1 MTEGNRIFDHSTPGS
16 IRKSESPFIR
26 ADSST
31 SSNREEIAME
41 SGSGSTPP
49 NVTTSSSSTKTLQTK
64 PNSARV
70 SKACV
75 TCSLKKRRCDGGKPE
90 CKVCTVLGTPC
101 SYESRG
107 LKRGPPKGFRS
118 GPKESAKAKMLR
130 TLETTI
136 RDLVLHIGHEGT
148 GKEIARI
155 SEERGISTEQI
166 IDSIPGGE
174 SNNKRQRQIKR
185 ESSAPAGRLLEGSGS
200 GEGSDDDDL
209 IGINEGGTLRHIGSS
224 SGIQLLQHQN
234 THHHHAGTLISNSSV
249 KSPSDTIGGRPKF
262 SPRTSHPPIQL
273 PSITHS
279 TKAYGSPSGLSNA
292 SPHGFSSS
300 GFSTLSEKQY
310 RLSSAMNAKLFQHY
324 WTGFHPIWPILYK
337 PALDEIQV
345 GLLPTT
351 LDTALIFAIYTIAVC
366 VASPS
371 IDTEIEAEIGEGPP
385 AEVLANIA
393 EQFLFRDRG
402 VPTPSFASI
411 QSCFLLSCYHQ
422 GAGQL
427 SKAYL
432 LSSLAN
438 TMAVDL
444 GLHRH
449 LHQYE
454 HDLIERESR
463 NRLIHCIYIL
473 STVLSS
479 EMGRPPMLR
488 SKDIDVPPMSENEK
502 DEFETDAQGRQLHS
516 ASLLNSSRRLF
527 AIVETVLTQVHSFR
541 RKAAL
546 RKMGT
551 EAIRKLVDEIDQS
564 LEAWKSSL
572 PNFLK
577 FPEDLNR
584 NKNAKGSEG
593 PVPSFVAVQIW
604 YYTAKLLLHRPFIP
618 QDEGISLSQL
628 LSDKYHQKCTQVAQS
643 LFDMLLLLSKAS
655 SVDRLS
661 TDFAY
666 IIFTVAVMFVFNARL
681 GHSPNI
687 GIHSESS
694 PKMVIIPGY
703 TSPQN
708 STTYAQKLAND
719 SKRQFLMCKEWLK
732 KLSERWPAASAHKV
746 LLDGFTVVAEGVVTG
761 ETNEFIGRRG
771 SIVNGVPNYG
781 MQSEWAQQQQQGSD
795 GEHSQIPSYEQRAD
809 QGSIQ
814 FQQTFSPQMQD
825 NNNGEIYAGQ
835 ENASNVNDGRAQQPS
850 SSGMTMSMGQQF
862 MPEFGSMSAP
872 IAPQQSLNAYFE
884 FAPNIFDME
893 NVYWNE
899 TATRLTPFLGP
910 KESSSGTSSAGAL
923 TPSGANNGTINR
935 FSSASSGSMGT
946 PMPFTPR
953 TFGAIS
959 AMSNY
964 ANFASYGP
972 PQLPTSITSSMQQQQ
987 QQQQPYQS
995 QQQGNMG
1002 PPSLIPATVR
1012 SSGVK
1017 EPLSNSP
1024 GLQILAQAITSAP
1037 GESDGSTANQSNVG
1051 SGNGNNQSGN
1061 AYSHQATS
1069 NFQNSQNGAAV
1080 GGNTSNPNFSPFSF
1094 HQEPSAPEWGEVIS
1108 MLQLPPAFIQ

>member
-1 MTEGNRIFDHSTPGS
+1 MANRILFDHSTVGG
-16 IRKSESPFIR
+16 RTRESESPFVR
-26 ADSST
+26 AGSST
-31 SSNREEIAME
+31 SSNRDDATMDF

-49 NVTTSSSSTKTLQTK
+49 TTSINNARVTTVKS
-64 PNSARV
+64 NSARV

-130 TLETTI
+130 SLETTI
-136 RDLVLHIGHEGT
+136 RDLVLHMGNEDT

-155 SEERGISTEQI
+155 SNERGINAE
-166 IDSIPGGE
+166 SIANAMPDPL
-174 SNNKRQRQIKR
+174 NKRARQIKR
-185 ESSAPAGRLLEGSGS
+185 ESSAPVGRIDGSGS
-200 GEGSDDDDL
+200 GEDSDDDL
-209 IGINEGGTLRHIGSS
+209 IGINEGGTIRHIGSS

-234 THHHHAGTLISNSSV
+234 THHHHAGTLISNSGMR
-249 KSPSDTIGGRPKF
+249 SPSDSIGGRPKF

-273 PSITHS
+273 PSITHP
-279 TKAYGSPSGLSNA
+279 TKVHGSPSAVSNA

-310 RLSSAMNAKLFQHY
+310 KLSSATNQKLFQHY

-337 PALDEIQV
+337 PALDEISPE
-345 GLLPTT
+345 LLPTT
-351 LDTALIFAIYTIAVC
+351 LDTALIFSIYTIAVC
-366 VASPS
+366 VACPS
-371 IDTEIEAEIGEGPP
+371 IDGELEVEIGEGSP
-385 AEVLANIA
+385 AEVFASVA
-393 EQFLFRDRG
+393 EQFLFRDKG
-402 VPTPSFASI
+402 MPTPSFASI

-438 TMAVDL
+438 TMAIDL

-488 SKDIDVPPMSENEK
+488 SKDIDVPPMSENER

-551 EAIRKLVDEIDQS
+551 DAIRKLVDEIDQS
-564 LEAWKSSL
+564 LETWKNSL
-572 PNFLK
+572 PAFLK
-577 FPEDLNR
+577 FPEDLNGNR
-584 NKNAKGSEG
+584 NEKVTDI

-618 QDEGISLSQL
+618 QDEGVSLSHL
-628 LSDKYHQKCTQVAQS
+628 LGDKYHQKCTQVAQS

-681 GHSPNI
+681 GHTSKNVT
-687 GIHSESS
+687 HSESS
-694 PKMVIIPGY
+694 PKMVIIPGL
-703 TSPQN
+703 TTPQN
-708 STTYAQKLAND
+708 TTTYANKLAND
-719 SKRQFLMCKEWLK
+719 SRRQFLMCKEWLR
-732 KLSERWPAASAHKV
+732 KLSERWPAASAHKL
-746 LLDGFTVVAEGVVTG
+746 LLDGFAVVAEGVVTG
-761 ETNEFIGRRG
+761 EANEFVGRRG
-771 SIVNGVPNYG
+771 SIVNGLPNFAQQG
-781 MQSEWAQQQQQGSD
+781 EWGQQQQGSD
-795 GEHSQIPSYEQRAD
+795 GLQMQIGSYEQRAD
-809 QGSIQ
+809 QYIQQQRMMQ
-814 FQQTFSPQMQD
+814 FQQSFAPQMQND
-825 NNNGEIYAGQ
+825 NGSENNNANAEI
-835 ENASNVNDGRAQQPS
+835 VPS
-850 SSGMTMSMGQQF
+850 SSSMAMSMGQNF
-862 MPEFGSMSAP
+862 IPDVNAFSAP

-899 TATRLTPFLGP
+899 TATRLTPFFGP
-910 KESSSGTSSAGAL
+910 KESNSGASSTGVL
-923 TPSGANNGTINR
+923 TPSGANNGTNNR
-935 FSSASSGSMGT
+935 YSSVPGPNNNVGNT
-946 PMPFTPR
+946 MPFTPR

-972 PQLPTSITSSMQQQQ
+972 PQLPTSGPPSAQQQP
-987 QQQQPYQS
+987 QQQQPP
-995 QQQGNMG
+995 QQGAMG
-1002 PPSLIPATVR
+1002 PPSLTPSSMR
-1012 SSGVK
+1012 SMGAK

-1037 GESDGSTANQSNVG
+1037 GSVGSTNSSSGSSNGNTSFSNQTTPANFNVNQG
-1051 SGNGNNQSGN
+1051 SG
-1061 AYSHQATS
+1061 
-1069 NFQNSQNGAAV
+1069 V
-1080 GGNTSNPNFSPFSF
+1080 GNTSNPNFSPFSF

>member
-1 MTEGNRIFDHSTPGS
+1 MANRILFDHSAVGGR
-16 IRKSESPFIR
+16 IRESESPFVR

-31 SSNREEIAME
+31 SSGRDDVTME
-41 SGSGSTPP
+41 LSGSASTPP
-49 NVTTSSSSTKTLQTK
+49 NTKAAAAAANK
-64 PNSARV
+64 GNSARV

-130 TLETTI
+130 SLETTI
-136 RDLVLHIGHEGT
+136 RDLVLHMGHDDT

-155 SEERGISTEQI
+155 SNERGINADQI
-166 IDSIPGGE
+166 AIAMPDSL
-174 SNNKRQRQIKR
+174 NKRARQIKR
-185 ESSAPAGRLLEGSGS
+185 ESSAPAGRIDGSGS
-200 GEGSDDDDL
+200 GEDSDDDV
-209 IGINEGGTLRHIGSS
+209 IGINEGGTIRHIGSS

-234 THHHHAGTLISNSSV
+234 THHHHAGTLITNSGV
-249 KSPSDTIGGRPKF
+249 RSPSDSVGGRPKF

-273 PSITHS
+273 PSITHP
-279 TKAYGSPSGLSNA
+279 TKVHGSPSAVSNA

-310 RLSSAMNAKLFQHY
+310 KLSSAMNQKLFQHY

-337 PALDEIQV
+337 PALDEISV
-345 GLLPTT
+345 DHLPTT
-351 LDTALIFAIYTIAVC
+351 LDTALIFSIYTIAVC
-366 VASPS
+366 VACPS
-371 IDTEIEAEIGEGPP
+371 IDGELEAEIGEGSP
-385 AEVLANIA
+385 AEVFANVA
-393 EQFLFRDRG
+393 EQFLFRDKG
-402 VPTPSFASI
+402 MPTPSFASI

-438 TMAVDL
+438 TMAIDL

-546 RKMGT
+546 RRMGT
-551 EAIRKLVDEIDQS
+551 EAIGKLVDEIDQS
-564 LEAWKSSL
+564 LETWKSSL
-572 PNFLK
+572 PGFLK
-577 FPEDLNR
+577 FPEDLNGG
-584 NKNAKGSEG
+584 KNAKDVEI

-681 GHSPNI
+681 GHTPNSAT
-687 GIHSESS
+687 HSESS
-694 PKMVIIPGY
+694 PKMVIVPGY

-708 STTYAQKLAND
+708 STTYAKKLAND
-719 SKRQFLMCKEWLK
+719 SRKQFLMCKEWLR
-732 KLSERWPAASAHKV
+732 KLSERWPSASAHKL

-761 ETNEFIGRRG
+761 ETNELVGRRG
-771 SIVNGVPNYG
+771 SIVNSLANI
-781 MQSEWAQQQQQGSD
+781 AQQGEWSQQQGGPD
-795 GEHSQIPSYEQRAD
+795 GVQMQVGSYEQRAD
-809 QGSIQ
+809 QYL
-814 FQQTFSPQMQD
+814 QQQKEQHRMMQYQQPFTPQMQQGPNRD
-825 NNNGEIYAGQ
+825 FDDGTENG
-835 ENASNVNDGRAQQPS
+835 NAEMVPS
-850 SSGMTMSMGQQF
+850 SSGMSMSMGQQF
-862 MPEFGSMSAP
+862 MPDVNAFSAP

-910 KESSSGTSSAGAL
+910 KETNSGSSSTGIL
-923 TPSGANNGTINR
+923 TPSGANNGTNNR
-935 FSSASSGSMGT
+935 YSSANGQNNNMANI
-946 PMPFTPR
+946 MQFTPR

-972 PQLPTSITSSMQQQQ
+972 PQLPTSASPSVQQQQ
-987 QQQQPYQS
+987 AQA
-995 QQQGNMG
+995 QQQGAMG
-1002 PPSLIPATVR
+1002 PPSLTPSSMR
-1012 SSGVK
+1012 SMGAK

-1037 GESDGSTANQSNVG
+1037 GSVGSSSSSGSTNGSTAYSNQTTPAFNVTQG
-1051 SGNGNNQSGN
+1051 
-1061 AYSHQATS
+1061 
-1069 NFQNSQNGAAV
+1069 V
-1080 GGNTSNPNFSPFSF
+1080 GVGNTSNPNFSPFSF